1 MPTQRKWR
9 LAIRQME
16 RTIALLDEIATSGS
30 RDAMEMAGEVQ
41 GARDRMVIRFRR
53 VVRTMPKP
61 CDARS
66 FSGLAEGM
74 TMFRDMVK
82 ASYRPPR

>member
-1 MPTQRKWR
+1 MPAQRKWR

-16 RTIALLDEIATSGS
+16 RTIALLDEIAANGS

-53 VVRTMPKP
+53 VVRTMPKS
-61 CDARS
+61 CGTRS
-66 FSGLAEGM
+66 FDGLAEGM
-74 TMFRDMVK
+74 TMFWDMVK
-82 ASYRPPR
+82 ASHQPPR